1 MTGLEKILS
10 AIEADAKHA
19 ADIILR
25 QAEQEA
31 EQILAAAKAEADMKS
46 AEIAGKSD
54 AARKAVLSRAESAA
68 ALQEKKILL
77 EAKQQIISSIINK
90 ARQSLDSIP
99 DQEYTQL
106 ILKMVSKYAHNK
118 PGRIL
123 FSSADRKRL
132 PSDLDKKII
141 EALKDKE
148 AAALTV
154 FEESAGIGGG
164 FLLIYGDIEENCTFD
179 ALFATA
185 KEDLQD
191 KINAY
196 LYSVTTEAK
205 DSKAKA

>member
-19 ADIILR
+19 ADIVLR

-31 EQILAAAKAEADMKS
+31 EQILAAAKAEADMKC

-54 AARKAVLSRAESAA
+54 TARKAVLSRAESAA
-68 ALQEKKILL
+68 ALQEKKTLL
-77 EAKQQIISSIINK
+77 EAKQQIISSIIGE
-90 ARQSLDSIP
+90 ARKSLDQKP
-99 DQEYTQL
+99 DQEYTNI

-118 PGRIL
+118 PGKIL

-132 PSDLDKKII
+132 PSDLDVRIK
-141 EALKDKE
+141 EALKDKTG
-148 AAALTV
+148 AALTV
-154 FEESAGIGGG
+154 SDEEAGISGG
-164 FLLIYGDIEENCTFD
+164 FLLVYGDIEENCTFD
-179 ALFATA
+179 ALFASA
-185 KEDLQD
+185 REDLQD

-196 LYSVTTEAK
+196 LYSVTTEAN